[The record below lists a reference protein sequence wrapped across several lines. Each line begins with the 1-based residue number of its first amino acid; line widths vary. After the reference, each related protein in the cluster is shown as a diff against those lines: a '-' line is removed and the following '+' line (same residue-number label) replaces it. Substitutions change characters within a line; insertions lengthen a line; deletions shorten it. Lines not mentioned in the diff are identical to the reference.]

1 MPKIKHAKTGHVA
14 EVTEAQAKV
23 IQRDKDWKSAPD
35 DAEAGPGKAKS
46 QTKDGDK

>member
-1 MPKIKHAKTGHVA
+1 MPKLKHAKTGHVV
-14 EVTEAQAKV
+14 EVTEAQAKA

-35 DAEAGPGKAKS
+35 DAAVGPGKTKS

>member
-23 IQRDKDWKSAPD
+23 IQRDPDWKTAPK
-35 DAEAGPGKAKS
+35 DAEVGPAK
-46 QTKDGDK
+46 TKPGGSK